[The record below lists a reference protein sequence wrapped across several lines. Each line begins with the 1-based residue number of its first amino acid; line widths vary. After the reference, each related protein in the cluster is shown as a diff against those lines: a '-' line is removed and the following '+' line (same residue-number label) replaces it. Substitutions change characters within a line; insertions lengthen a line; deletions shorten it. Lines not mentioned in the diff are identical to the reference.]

1 MEKDINKKKKH
12 GFIKGILITLS
23 VLVLVVVALG
33 FIFPGLVWTRS
44 LGVRYTQ
51 TDYNSIIDKL
61 NYTKDAAPTGDS
73 ADLYNYVYGEPTNVD
88 TEFTSEELT
97 AFFNENRPSYYP
109 LKNVQI
115 KINEDGSIEVAAAAN
130 VDYFLND
137 VLGGKYTREQI
148 QNEIPALGLLP
159 DNVNIYLKFTG
170 SVTNNI
176 STIYIDLATVQ
187 GIEIPSNYT
196 SSSSA
201 INIIESSL
209 NDFIAKLNADTGSNF
224 ESLTVQNGV
233 LKFKGSVP
241 SSLERIEK

>member
-209 NDFIAKLNADTGSNF
+209 NDFIAKLNADTGTNF